1 MNVSKLNWIYK
12 SDDLKNSF
20 DGSQAKAYS
29 QFVYPLTTELNN
41 IRFVSNI
48 TYDCLSGIWNRIVS
62 VPFFGA
68 NGDIRGVVSVSISLN
83 NFDLKQC
90 GESEISEENWNS
102 TEKSEDPFFNTDK
115 CDRQSTIVFF
125 IFF

>member
-1 MNVSKLNWIYK
+1 MSKTNWVYK

-20 DGSQAKAYS
+20 DGSQAKVYN
-29 QFVYPLTTELNN
+29 QFVYPLSVELNN

-62 VPFFGA
+62 VPFFDE
-68 NGDIRGVVSVSISLN
+68 NGSIKGVVSISISLN

-90 GESEISEENWNS
+90 GESDEENSNL
-102 TEKSEDPFFNTDK
+102 TEKYDDPFFNTDK
-115 CDRQSTIVFF
+115 CDRESTIV
-125 IFF
+125 IFYP